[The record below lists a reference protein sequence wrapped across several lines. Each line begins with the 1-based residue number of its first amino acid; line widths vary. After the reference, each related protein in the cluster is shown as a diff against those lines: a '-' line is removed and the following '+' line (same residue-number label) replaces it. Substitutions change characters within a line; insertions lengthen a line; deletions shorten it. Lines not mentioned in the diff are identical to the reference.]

1 MVSRLCSLLALLSL
15 GFPLCAQTPKEAPA
29 RYQLFAG
36 YSFLSNS
43 LNGVAGAH
51 QPLNGWDAALAFPA
65 WRGLRFKLETTGYRG
80 TNLNAPQH
88 LFFIMG
94 GGEYSHRFGRE
105 SLFVEGLG
113 GTGGANRYWGAN
125 QTPAQ
130 TASVVATLGGGVDTP
145 ISKRFAWR
153 VDGGYQY
160 SYFQLI
166 QSLATL
172 IPVYNANLP
181 TNFGRFSTGLV
192 WNF

>member
-1 MVSRLCSLLALLSL
+1 MPNRLCFLLTFLSL
-15 GFPLCAQTPKEAPA
+15 GLPLCAQTQKEAPA
-29 RYQLFAG
+29 NYQLFAG
-36 YSFLSNS
+36 YSLLSNS
-43 LNGVAGAH
+43 LNGVAGSH
-51 QPLNGWDAALAFPA
+51 QPLNGWDGSLAFPA
-65 WRGLRFKLETTGYRG
+65 WRGLRFKVDTTGYRG

-94 GGEYSHRFGRE
+94 GAEYGHRFGRE
-105 SLFVEGLG
+105 RLFVEGLA
-113 GTGGANRYWGAN
+113 GTGGANRYWAAN
-125 QTPAQ
+125 QTPGQ
-130 TASVVATLGGGVDTP
+130 TASFAAFLGGGVDTP
-145 ISKRFAWR
+145 ITRRFAWR

-172 IPVYNANLP
+172 IPVYNTNLP

>member
-1 MVSRLCSLLALLSL
+1 MRKLVRGFLVATVLGWLAQGGCL
-15 GFPLCAQTPKEAPA
+15 AQS

-36 YSFLSNS
+36 YSWLSNS
-43 LNGVAGAH
+43 LNGVPGSH
-51 QPLNGWDAALAFPA
+51 QPLNGWDFSFAFPA
-65 WRGLRFKLETTGYRG
+65 WHGLRFKVDTTGYRG

-88 LFFIMG
+88 PFFILG
-94 GGEYSHRFGRE
+94 GAEYSHRFGRE

-130 TASVVATLGGGVDTP
+130 TASFAAVLGGGVDTP

-153 VDGGYQY
+153 IDGGYQY

-166 QSLATL
+166 QSAVTL
-172 IPVYNANLP
+172 IPEYESSLP